1 MIFITKN
8 TCKHE
13 GCTITAKYNL
23 PSGKKTGKYCF
34 TYKLIGMINVSA
46 GVCVIEN
53 CTNPTAY
60 GASSN
65 NIPTRCYVHRQ
76 NEMFDVIHKSC
87 EYTECHTRPMYN
99 APGNHVGRFCAIHKN
114 DGMVHIQVY
123 PCTSCGLDFR
133 FREKKSKMTCVYCDT
148 NSKMRS
154 KRKEIM

>member
-65 NIPTRCYVHRQ
+65 NIPTHCYVHRQ

-87 EYTECHTRPMYN
+87 EYTMHLEIMS
-99 APGNHVGRFCAIHKN
+99 V
-114 DGMVHIQVY
+114 
-123 PCTSCGLDFR
+123 DFVR
-133 FREKKSKMTCVYCDT
+133 SIKMTVWSIFKCILALHVVLT
-148 NSKMRS
+148 SGSERRNQK
-154 KRKEIM
+154 